1 MGRWKQRSN
10 THAKAQKIVCA
21 HCSKFQNA
29 PVHKPG
35 KLNRTSLCEILHTE
49 QIQFNRNQFGKLVR
63 ARDMDLAY
71 YSRSV
76 LLCLLLYSPPPYR
89 LPMSGQRKRVNALM
103 VVEEDKRDDDNSTGA
118 SSGGKTRKRSGRD
131 SVARDQGGAGA
142 DQRTYPTGARRTCL
156 DGKCPW
162 GAVLCDA
169 ATAKL
174 TAAGDRRGGT
184 VSFRRCRGPGRKAEV
199 QEVQCAHATE
209 GGESGQ
215 QG

>member
-1 MGRWKQRSN
+1 
-10 THAKAQKIVCA
+10 
-21 HCSKFQNA
+21 
-29 PVHKPG
+29 
-35 KLNRTSLCEILHTE
+35 
-49 QIQFNRNQFGKLVR
+49 
-63 ARDMDLAY
+63 
-71 YSRSV
+71 
-76 LLCLLLYSPPPYR
+76 
-89 LPMSGQRKRVNALM
+89 MSGQRKRVNALM

-174 TAAGDRRGGT
+174 TAAGDRRGGYALYPSADA
-184 VSFRRCRGPGRKAEV
+184 VDPDEKQRYKRFNVHMQRKGRNPGNKAEYFSR
-199 QEVQCAHATE
+199 AHIR
-209 GGESGQ
+209 GVHWRGEQRIKLIKTHDGSAVKVDAAGASTR
-215 QG
+215 